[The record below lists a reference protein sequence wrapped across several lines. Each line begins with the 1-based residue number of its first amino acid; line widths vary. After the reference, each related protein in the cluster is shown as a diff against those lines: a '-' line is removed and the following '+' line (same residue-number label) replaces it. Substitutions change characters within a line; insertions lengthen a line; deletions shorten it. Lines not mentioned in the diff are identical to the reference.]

1 MRSRDRWL
9 VIVLGVWVLAPIAL
23 LVLRA
28 LTPAWRYPQILP
40 STNEIWPTL
49 AWPMLSAATRSRMV
63 PAVVTSIW
71 LALATGIASTGLG
84 FLIART
90 VARTRPTLHRMA
102 MATAIFAVVAPPLAL
117 GVGLQIAMLQLG
129 LSGTMSGVFLA
140 HLVPATG
147 YLTLFAAGIL
157 GTLNPALE
165 DEARTLGASRR
176 QVWFRVLVPLLRRR
190 LAEGFA
196 LGALVSW
203 SQLAITLVVGG
214 GVVRTLPLE
223 LLSFVR
229 AGNDQLGS
237 LAALALTVPP
247 MLALGVVT
255 MATRRTGAAV

>member
-1 MRSRDRWL
+1 MRARDRWL
-9 VIVLGVWVLAPIAL
+9 VAALGVWVLAPIAL

-40 STNEIWPTL
+40 ASTDIWPAL
-49 AWPMLSAATRSRMV
+49 AATTNARVV
-63 PAVVTSIW
+63 PALLTSLC
-71 LALATGIASTGLG
+71 LALTTGIAATGVG

-90 VARTRPTLHRMA
+90 VARTRPALQRVT
-102 MATAIFAVVAPPLAL
+102 MATALFSVVAPPLAL
-117 GVGLQIAMLQLG
+117 GVGLQIAMLRLRLG
-129 LSGTMSGVFLA
+129 GTVTGVFLA

-157 GTLNPALE
+157 GSLDSSLE

-176 QVWFRVLVPLLRRR
+176 QVWFRILIPLIRRR
-190 LAEGFA
+190 LAEGVA

-214 GVVRTLPLE
+214 GVVRTLPVE

-229 AGNDQLGS
+229 SGNDQLGAF
-237 LAALALTVPP
+237 AALVLTGPP
-247 MLALGVVT
+247 LLAIGLVT
-255 MATRRTGAAV
+255 MATRRTGASL